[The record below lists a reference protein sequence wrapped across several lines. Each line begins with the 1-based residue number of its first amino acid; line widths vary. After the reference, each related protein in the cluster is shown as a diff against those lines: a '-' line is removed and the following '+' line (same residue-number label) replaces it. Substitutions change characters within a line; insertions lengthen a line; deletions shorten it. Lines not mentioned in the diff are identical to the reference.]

1 MITLF
6 YHCQNKEKVIADLR
20 DGQRDV
26 SKDDEAIIEQIKME
40 KSMIE
45 QQLGKAEKQLEQLRT
60 ELMVCHNIVYSDLT
74 VVVLYYVQELET
86 SSAAQLDHVS
96 SQLKETEETLNRE
109 KNAHNETR
117 AILSHTKEVSEEIM

>member
-1 MITLF
+1 M
-6 YHCQNKEKVIADLR
+6 IADLR

-109 KNAHNETR
+109 KHAHNETR